1 MSKLENKT
9 AVSRADAAPHY
20 SDFFSDFSNHPQTGN
35 LNKKLNAE
43 AVKQSVK
50 MLLLTNRYERLFQPD
65 IGGNLNSLLFSNI
78 TPRLEMELSTM
89 INDCINNFEPRA
101 TLLDTRVAFNPDR
114 NQATVTIKF
123 AINKIEDAVEFDIFL
138 DRSR

>member
-1 MSKLENKT
+1 
-9 AVSRADAAPHY
+9 
-20 SDFFSDFSNHPQTGN
+20 
-35 LNKKLNAE
+35 
-43 AVKQSVK
+43 
-50 MLLLTNRYERLFQPD
+50 
-65 IGGNLNSLLFSNI
+65 
-78 TPRLEMELSTM
+78 M